1 MAVREVIANSN
12 DLFTLGLYRK
22 RFGSS
27 VRDETRM
34 NGIAHLDPRY
44 QAYYR
49 VRHYPAFD

>member
-12 DLFTLGLYRK
+12 DLFILKLAASCPRCVYTSPGTGR
-22 RFGSS
+22 
-27 VRDETRM
+27 
-34 NGIAHLDPRY
+34 ADPRY